1 MPEREMKMLIAAIL
15 IIFPFAMAHAAVSD
29 LMSMTIANRIS
40 IILVAAF
47 LVLAPLTGMPLVQIG
62 WHVAA
67 MLIVLTVCFALFAA
81 GAMGGGDAKLMA
93 STALWFGMSMNLA
106 AYFVVS
112 SFLGGLL
119 TLAILRFR
127 SSNVTVYTGKV
138 DFLHRMANPKEKI
151 PYGIA
156 LGSAGLLLYPETP
169 LMVWAINQ
177 LALG

>member
-1 MPEREMKMLIAAIL
+1 MLIAAIL
-15 IIFPFAMAHAAVSD
+15 VVFPFAMANAAVSD

-40 IILVAAF
+40 IILIASF
-47 LVLAPLTGMPLVQIG
+47 LILAPLTGMPLAQIG
-62 WHVAA
+62 MHVAA
-67 MLIVLTVCFALFAA
+67 MLLVLTVCFTLFAA

-106 AYFVVS
+106 AYFVIA

-156 LGSAGLLLYPETP
+156 LGTAGLLLFPDTP
-169 LMVWAINQ
+169 LMIWAVNQ

>member
-1 MPEREMKMLIAAIL
+1 MLIAAIL
-15 IIFPFAMAHAAVSD
+15 VIFPFAMAHAAVSD

-40 IILVAAF
+40 VILVAAF
-47 LVLAPLTGMPLVQIG
+47 LVLAPLTGMPLAQIG

-67 MLIVLTVCFALFAA
+67 MLIVLTICFTLFAL

-93 STALWFGMSMNLA
+93 STALWFGMDMNLA
-106 AYFVVS
+106 VYFVVS

-156 LGSAGLLLYPETP
+156 LGTAGLLLYPDTP
-169 LMVWAINQ
+169 LMVWAVNQ
-177 LALG
+177 LTLG